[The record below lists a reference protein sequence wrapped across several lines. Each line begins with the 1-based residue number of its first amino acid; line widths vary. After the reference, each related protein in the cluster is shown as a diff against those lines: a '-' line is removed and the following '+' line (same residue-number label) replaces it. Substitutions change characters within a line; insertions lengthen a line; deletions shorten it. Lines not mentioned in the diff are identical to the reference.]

1 MLEYFIPLLSA
12 VVELTSGLFG
22 LNLYLAS
29 LSVLLSMQSRGRQ
42 QVPMWSVWTKETRLS
57 CGLNFDWTEGGGQS
71 VQRLWVWRCW
81 SVAKQNGDPSPDP
94 SGAGIL
100 TSAWASL
107 SRGKF
112 QSSGEGA

>member
-1 MLEYFIPLLSA
+1 
-12 VVELTSGLFG
+12 
-22 LNLYLAS
+22 
-29 LSVLLSMQSRGRQ
+29 MQSRGRQ